1 MFFSCRDGDA
11 RFWSASPVMWK
22 RFFLWEILEIERI
35 PQPGPQ
41 SQLEYH
47 RWVRHKQEWYLSSE
61 ELNISVSEAEIL
73 ASDSFQLGK
82 DIEKFYEL
90 HQQLSMDDLARRK
103 VMHTKVHLVRVLSKV
118 IRNLE
123 RPAELDTY
131 LRCIG
136 RLHQLAGVDS
146 SYLSMSGKSFCEALD
161 SIEQHKE
168 LWSKQVSQ
176 VKYKSH
182 SFLVQ
187 NCNSP
192 PDIR

>member
-1 MFFSCRDGDA
+1 MDTT
-11 RFWSASPVMWK
+11 
-22 RFFLWEILEIERI
+22 
-35 PQPGPQ
+35 
-41 SQLEYH
+41 
-47 RWVRHKQEWYLSSE
+47 VRSSE
-61 ELNISVSEAEIL
+61 SVGILSVSDVTTYFNFKVFINILLEAEIL

-123 RPAELDTY
+123 KPAELDTY

-146 SYLSMSGKSFCEALD
+146 SYLSMSGKSFCDALD

-168 LWSKQVSQ
+168 LWSKQVSPALPCGGK
-176 VKYKSH
+176 V
-182 SFLVQ
+182 FLVTFLFKLFWASYFFLTDQ
-187 NCNSP
+187 P
-192 PDIR
+192 RTL

>member
-1 MFFSCRDGDA
+1 MDTTA
-11 RFWSASPVMWK
+11 R
-22 RFFLWEILEIERI
+22 
-35 PQPGPQ
+35 
-41 SQLEYH
+41 
-47 RWVRHKQEWYLSSE
+47 SSE
-61 ELNISVSEAEIL
+61 SVGILSVSEISQKYFKFKVFINILLEAEIL

-123 RPAELDTY
+123 KPAELDTY

-146 SYLSMSGKSFCEALD
+146 SYLSMSGKSFCDALD

-168 LWSKQVSQ
+168 LWSKQVSRA
-176 VKYKSH
+176 VPCGEKV
-182 SFLVQ
+182 L
-187 NCNSP
+187 
-192 PDIR
+192 

>member
-1 MFFSCRDGDA
+1 M
-11 RFWSASPVMWK
+11 
-22 RFFLWEILEIERI
+22 
-35 PQPGPQ
+35 
-41 SQLEYH
+41 
-47 RWVRHKQEWYLSSE
+47 
-61 ELNISVSEAEIL
+61 

-123 RPAELDTY
+123 KPAELDTY

-146 SYLSMSGKSFCEALD
+146 SYLSMSGKSFCDALD

-168 LWSKQVSQ
+168 LWSKQVSPA
-176 VKYKSH
+176 VPCGGKV
-182 SFLVQ
+182 L
-187 NCNSP
+187 
-192 PDIR
+192 

>member
-1 MFFSCRDGDA
+1 MQGSDLHPQSCGNVSSFEKFSKSNGYHSQVLRVSWNIIGECETQA
-11 RFWSASPVMWK
+11 RM
-22 RFFLWEILEIERI
+22 I
-35 PQPGPQ
+35 PQ
-41 SQLEYH
+41 
-47 RWVRHKQEWYLSSE
+47 LSSE

-176 VKYKSH
+176 AKYKSH

>member
-1 MFFSCRDGDA
+1 MRRIEQYFK
-11 RFWSASPVMWK
+11 VIIN
-22 RFFLWEILEIERI
+22 FL
-35 PQPGPQ
+35 P
-41 SQLEYH
+41 
-47 RWVRHKQEWYLSSE
+47 
-61 ELNISVSEAEIL
+61 EAEIL

-123 RPAELDTY
+123 KPEELDTY

-146 SYLSMSGKSFCEALD
+146 SYLSMSGKSFCDALD

-168 LWSKQVSQ
+168 LWSKQVSRAVQ
-176 VKYKSH
+176 TFLLIL
-182 SFLVQ
+182 SFNQ
-187 NCNSP
+187 YF
-192 PDIR
+192 

>member
-1 MFFSCRDGDA
+1 M
-11 RFWSASPVMWK
+11 
-22 RFFLWEILEIERI
+22 
-35 PQPGPQ
+35 
-41 SQLEYH
+41 
-47 RWVRHKQEWYLSSE
+47 
-61 ELNISVSEAEIL
+61 

-123 RPAELDTY
+123 KPAELDTY

-146 SYLSMSGKSFCEALD
+146 SYLSMSGKSFFFWENMLGD
-161 SIEQHKE
+161 LMIDD
-168 LWSKQVSQ
+168 KQMLAKLGTYLVLYFDIVS
-176 VKYKSH
+176 
-182 SFLVQ
+182 
-187 NCNSP
+187 N
-192 PDIR
+192 